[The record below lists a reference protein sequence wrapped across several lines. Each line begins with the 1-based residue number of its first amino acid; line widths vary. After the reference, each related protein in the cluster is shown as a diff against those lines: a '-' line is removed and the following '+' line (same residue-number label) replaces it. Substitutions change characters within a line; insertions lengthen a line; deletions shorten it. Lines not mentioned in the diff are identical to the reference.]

1 MRTLKT
7 RHALL
12 VLLAFA
18 LAAAPVAAP
27 FAAPST
33 APSTSAAGQVSPE
46 TEKRVRELVRQLSD
60 DQWRK
65 RNTAEKELVGLGPD
79 VESLLREL
87 AREVSEPE
95 ASARLKVVI
104 AELAGRRWTG
114 PTLVT
119 LRLKDAPPRQVFEEL
134 FRQAGA
140 EFSVHPVELL
150 DPIAPPR
157 GFDVPAVVSVDYDRT
172 PFWAALKDVCNKTGM
187 NARNVYD
194 RHRITLTREPGMAP
208 MKGPAVVEGAVMV
221 VAEGVN
227 LSARI
232 QFVNPEGTR
241 QRSGSLSLQ
250 VYNEPRLR
258 VTRGYFEA
266 EKLEDDQGED
276 LLLKALLEARPAAS
290 SPSQL
295 QQTADY
301 AWQVAV
307 PMRMPS
313 GNGTKVRSFRGKLH
327 LLAHAETRRAE
338 VADVLNA
345 KEQTREVGGKRFTLH
360 AVTKTNEETYNVQM
374 TLFRDNMGE
383 EDWAWFRY
391 PYGRLRL
398 LDARG
403 RDLSTASGGGGGGND
418 KAEFAVQYRR
428 ESAGAAPGDQ
438 PGEPFTLA
446 WDLPVK
452 TQELVVPVA
461 FEDLPLP

>member
-1 MRTLKT
+1 MIRPWHPLS
-7 RHALL
+7 LL
-12 VLLAFA
+12 GVLAI
-18 LAAAPVAAP
+18 AAGVPAVAGT
-27 FAAPST
+27 APST
-33 APSTSAAGQVSPE
+33 APATSPVSNVALE

-60 DQWRK
+60 DQWKK
-65 RNTAEKELVGLGPD
+65 RNTAEKELIALGPD
-79 VESLLREL
+79 VEALLRDI
-87 AREVSEPE
+87 ARDATEPE
-95 ASARLKVVI
+95 TSGRLKTVI
-104 AELAGRRWTG
+104 AELASRRWTG

-119 LRLKDAPPRQVFEEL
+119 LRLKDAPPRQVFEEI

-140 EFSVHPVELL
+140 EFTLHPLDLL
-150 DPIAPPR
+150 EPNAAPR
-157 GFDVPAVVSVDYDRT
+157 GFEIPAVVSVDYDRT
-172 PFWAALKDVCNKTGM
+172 PFWAALKDVCNKSGM

-208 MKGPAVVEGAVMV
+208 MKGPAVALGPVMV
-221 VAEGVN
+221 VAEGMN

-250 VYNEPRLR
+250 VFNEPRLR

-276 LLLKALLEARPAAS
+276 LLLKAPLEPRRAAP
-290 SPSQL
+290 SPNQL
-295 QQTADY
+295 QQAADY

-327 LLAHAETRRAE
+327 LFAHAETRRAE

-345 KEQTREVGGKRFTLH
+345 KEQTREVGGKRFTVH
-360 AVTKTNEETYNVQM
+360 GVSKADGEMYNVQM
-374 TLFRDNMGE
+374 TLFRDNMSE
-383 EDWAWFRY
+383 EDWAWFHY

-398 LDARG
+398 LDTRG

-418 KAEFAVQYRR
+418 KSEFSVQYRR
-428 ESAGAAPGDQ
+428 ESVGGAPGDQ